1 MILRLASQLTHLTT
15 TPPACI
21 CILKKKKQKNM
32 RFCAFVRSIKCSKAC
47 IIIEPV
53 WLLLKT

>member
-15 TPPACI
+15 IPPSCI
-21 CILKKKKQKNM
+21 RIKKKEKETKNM
-32 RFCAFVRSIKCSKAC
+32 RFCAFVRSVKCSKAC

-53 WLLLKT
+53 